1 VSENGGVA
9 SDGVL
14 GTPDAND
21 VQTNGPQFACRVQV
35 PYRARP
41 PVYTG
46 GRRDVLGRCCEPA
59 AEEIPHGL
67 RGRRGQRLLLV
78 LLCNHEIPC
87 SPVQIAQY
95 GVP

>member
-1 VSENGGVA
+1 MSENGGVA
-9 SDGVL
+9 SEGVL
-14 GTPDAND
+14 E
-21 VQTNGPQFACRVQV
+21 
-35 PYRARP
+35 
-41 PVYTG
+41 PVMRMMFRRMGRSSLAAFKYLVEHGHPYTG

-67 RGRRGQRLLLV
+67 RGRRGQRPLPV

-87 SPVQIAQY
+87 SPMQIAQY